1 MAALADFLSEIAIRK
16 LGAARLLH
24 VGRVL
29 PDPGWGMKSHLHG
42 DFHELIVVEEG
53 RFQVRIRGQAFSGEP
68 GDMFLYPARE
78 SHEEQSDPSKPVGL
92 LFLGFEWDLDLSR
105 VPLKAED
112 AEGRA
117 RLLMEWL
124 YAGRGESRESASG
137 VPDAMFRAILAFYL
151 KGCAPGDDE
160 LVTKI
165 RGFIRERI
173 GQPITLDDLARRA
186 GMSKYHFVRR
196 YRALS
201 GRTPMEDVRA
211 LRVEFAREMILTT
224 DLPLKAIAPRAG
236 ISSEYALSK
245 MFRKVLGSAPGA
257 LRRRAGA
264 ATSRGGS

>member
-1 MAALADFLSEIAIRK
+1 MAALADFLSGIATWK
-16 LGAARLLH
+16 LGAAGLLH

-29 PDPGWGMKSHLHG
+29 PDPGWGMKSHLHR
-42 DFHELIVVEEG
+42 DFHELIMVEEG
-53 RFQVRIRGQAFSGEP
+53 RFQVRMRGATLSGEP
-68 GDMFLYPARE
+68 GDMFLYPAGIA
-78 SHEEQSDPSKPVGL
+78 HEEKSDPSKPVGL
-92 LFLGFEWDLDLSR
+92 VFLGFEWDLDLSR

-124 YAGRGESRESASG
+124 YAGRGQSRESASG
-137 VPDAMFRAILAFYL
+137 VRDAMFRAVLAFYL
-151 KGCAPGDDE
+151 DGCLPKDDA
-160 LVTKI
+160 LVTSI
-165 RGFIRERI
+165 RSFVRERI

-196 YRALS
+196 YRAVS

-224 DLPLKAIAPRAG
+224 DLPLKTIAPRAG

-245 MFRKVLGSAPGA
+245 MFRKVLGSTPGA
-257 LRRRAGA
+257 LRRRAGS
-264 ATSRGGS
+264 TSRGGS